1 MPSLPSFILA
11 KSFLPRTLRRLR
23 FAIPTKTARCRRL
36 ECRSLRKDDC
46 VEFTFIQ
53 TSS

>member
-11 KSFLPRTLRRLR
+11 KSCLGTLRRLR